1 MGLKW
6 FTALSILAG
15 FIPFLAVVAIV
26 AHFLLQQI
34 RQKARRNPSRRSSR
48 LCTVGLALGLAF
60 VELMRSFYQPDMVY
74 VLAATREEAA
84 DEDGSGDPESPQ
96 GKLRHFHRQLRRIR
110 RGEPVDR
117 LQWKT

>member
-1 MGLKW
+1 MELKW
-6 FTALSILAG
+6 IAAFSILAG
-15 FIPFLAVVAIV
+15 FIPFLAAVAIV

-34 RQKARRNPSRRSSR
+34 TQRARRNRRRRSSR
-48 LCTVGLALGLAF
+48 ICTVGLALGLAF

-74 VLAATREEAA
+74 VLAASREEAG
-84 DEDGSGDPESPQ
+84 DEDGSGDPDSPQ

-110 RGEPVDR
+110 RGEPLDR